1 MFRRSRLALSIAA
14 ATGVFTAT
22 GVAPAM
28 AQEEPAAQV
37 VEEVI
42 VTGSRIRR
50 TDLTSMSPISV
61 FDEAAL
67 DREGSTTLERFF
79 VSLPSVSGA
88 DFGSGVNNGTAG
100 WSTVSLRGLG
110 PTRTLVLLNGNRMAS
125 AGVNGFVD
133 LNLIPS
139 SLIERVEVLR
149 DGASTVYGSDA
160 IAGVVNLI
168 TKTDFDGV
176 EVEGQYDETG
186 EGDGEQK
193 LFAVTFG
200 KSFERGNIVGN
211 AQYQERDEIWQ
222 GERGFSEC
230 AYRES
235 GSLADGTRT
244 RFCGGSGTAYPAT
257 AWVASNGFA
266 EAFVKDGGVPRL
278 YDEATDAFNYAA
290 ASYMV
295 TPQDVYSFF
304 SSANYDLIESSPVG
318 TVSAFMETQ
327 FANRESAQLLAPE
340 GTFWGPL
347 VPTTNPGNVFG
358 EPAYAYRRLVETG
371 GRRAEQDVD
380 VWRGLFGLKG
390 ELNNGWGWDLSYN
403 RSEYRDDSVD
413 LYRGNVPKMNTLID
427 PELCAADPACPGV
440 WDPFAIN
447 TLTPAMIDYG
457 LSNAR
462 FTDESTLR
470 AIQFNLT
477 GDFGGLELPGGK
489 PQWAV
494 GYETRE
500 EEGSLTYDDNVLAG
514 NVYAYAGAN
523 TEADYEVDEFY
534 AEINLPLVADL
545 PFAHAVTAEIS
556 TRISDYDFLDDEE
569 DVWKYALEWAP
580 VEDVRLRYTYSEGF
594 RAPNIDE
601 QASPEENTA
610 ASYTEPCE
618 NWGSNPNPVVRANC
632 AADGLRPDFTLSSDQ
647 AQSLQGGNANLAPE
661 ESESTTFGVVWTP
674 SFLPDFS
681 ATVDWYEIEIDGAIG
696 SLGVDDIVTGC
707 YTSANFSSP
716 LCSLILGPAA
726 VGENPNPNS
735 PRRNVLGLVS
745 GPDIRLGNL
754 STFKTKGVDFSL
766 NYAFSAVWDGALN
779 LSLDGTWLDSYEYTS
794 GPGIDATELA
804 GYFGT
809 DPYQG
814 DNPAAFPE
822 LKMNFVASYSRDN
835 WGGSYTIRWMDEV
848 EDVASTCAGSQLS
861 CDVDAYDYHDV
872 QGYYE
877 WKNITFTAGV
887 RNLWDEE
894 PPYVSNYGDMNTLNF
909 SYDTAGRYY
918 YTRVKLTF

>member
-1 MFRRSRLALSIAA
+1 MFKRSRLALSVAA
-14 ATGVFTAT
+14 AVGAIASTGSL
-22 GVAPAM
+22 PAL
-28 AQEEPAAQV
+28 AQDPAVEQI
-37 VEEVI
+37 EEVV

-50 TDLTSMSPISV
+50 NDLTSMSPISV
-61 FDEAAL
+61 FDEAAM
-67 DREGSTTLERFF
+67 DRAGNTTLERFF
-79 VSLPSVSGA
+79 VGLPSVGGA
-88 DFGSGVNNGTAG
+88 DYGSGVNNESAG
-100 WSTVSLRGLG
+100 FSTVSLRGLG

-200 KSFERGNIVGN
+200 KSFERGNIVVN

-222 GERGFSEC
+222 GERDFSEC
-230 AYRES
+230 AFRERV
-235 GSLADGTRT
+235 GADGNLERY
-244 RFCGGSGTAYPAT
+244 CGGSGIAYPAVGY
-257 AWVASNGFA
+257 VASNDFSVGL
-266 EAFVKDGGVPRL
+266 VNDGGTPREF
-278 YDEATDAFNYAA
+278 DEGRDAFNYAA

-295 TPQDVYSFF
+295 TPQEVYSFF
-304 SSANYDLIESSPVG
+304 SSANYDLIEESPVG
-318 TVSAFMETQ
+318 TVSAFAETQ
-327 FANRESAQLLAPE
+327 FANRESSQLLAPE

-347 VPTTNPGNVFG
+347 VPTTNPGNIFG

-371 GRRAEQDVD
+371 GRRAVQDVD

-403 RSEYRDDSVD
+403 RSEYRDDSAD
-413 LYRGNVPKMNTLID
+413 LFRGNVPRMNTLVD
-427 PELCAADPACPGV
+427 PDLCADDPGCPGV
-440 WDPFAIN
+440 WDPFSVG
-447 TLTPAMIDYG
+447 TLTPEMQAYG
-457 LSNAR
+457 LSNPR

-470 AIQFNLT
+470 TIQFNLT

-489 PQWAV
+489 PQWAA
-494 GYETRE
+494 GYETRS
-500 EEGSLTYDDNVLAG
+500 EEGSLSYDDNVLAG
-514 NVYAYAGAN
+514 NVYSYAGAN

-534 AEINLPLVADL
+534 AELNLPLVADL

-556 TRISDYDFLDDEE
+556 TRLSDYDFLEDEE

-580 VEDVRLRYTYSEGF
+580 VEDVRLRYTYAEGF
-594 RAPNIDE
+594 RAPNINE

-610 ASYTEPCE
+610 ASYSEPCE
-618 NWGSNPNPVVRANC
+618 NWGVSSDPVLQANC
-632 AADGLRPDFTLSSDQ
+632 AADGLRPDFTLSTDQ
-647 AQSLQGGNANLAPE
+647 ALSLQGGNANLAPE
-661 ESESTTFGVVWTP
+661 ESESTTFGIVWTP
-674 SFLPDFS
+674 SFLEDFS
-681 ATVDWYEIEIDGAIG
+681 ATVDWYEIEIEGAIG

-726 VGENPNPNS
+726 VDENPNPNS
-735 PRRNVLGLVS
+735 PRRNVVGVIS

-754 STFKTKGVDFSL
+754 STFETKGIDFAL
-766 NYAFSAVWDGALN
+766 NYVFNAVWDGALN

-794 GPGIDATELA
+794 GPGIEPTELA

-822 LKMNFVASYSRDN
+822 LKMNFVAAYSRDN
-835 WGGSYTIRWMDEV
+835 WGASYTLRWWDEV
-848 EDVASTCAGSQLS
+848 EDVSSGCADSNIS
-861 CDVDAYDYHDV
+861 CDVDAYDYHDI

-877 WKNITFTAGV
+877 WKNVTFTAGV

-894 PPYVSNYGDMNTLNF
+894 PPYVSNYGDMNTLHFN
-909 SYDTAGRYY
+909 YDTAGRYF
-918 YTRVKLTF
+918 YTRISAKF

>member
-1 MFRRSRLALSIAA
+1 MFKRSRLALSVAA
-14 ATGVFTAT
+14 AVGAIASTGSM
-22 GVAPAM
+22 PAL
-28 AQEEPAAQV
+28 AQDPAVEQI
-37 VEEVI
+37 EEVV

-50 TDLTSMSPISV
+50 TDLTSLSPISV
-61 FDEAAL
+61 FDEAAM
-67 DREGSTTLERFF
+67 DRTGSTTLERFF
-79 VSLPSVSGA
+79 VSLPSVGGA
-88 DFGSGVNNGTAG
+88 DYGSGVNNDSSG

-110 PTRTLVLLNGNRMAS
+110 PTRTLVLLNGNRMPS

-133 LNLIPS
+133 LNLVPS

-200 KSFERGNIVGN
+200 KSFDRGNIVVN

-222 GERGFSEC
+222 GERDFSAC
-230 AYRES
+230 AFRERV
-235 GSLADGTRT
+235 GADGRLE
-244 RFCGGSGTAYPAT
+244 RYCGGSGIAYPAV
-257 AWVASNGFA
+257 AYVASNDFSVGL
-266 EAFVKDGGVPRL
+266 VNDGGTPRE
-278 YDEATDAFNYAA
+278 YDAGRDSFNYAA

-295 TPQDVYSFF
+295 TPQEVYSFF
-304 SSANYDLIESSPVG
+304 SSANYDLVEESSVG

-327 FANRESAQLLAPE
+327 FANRESSQLLAPE

-347 VPTTNPGNVFG
+347 VPTTNPGNIFG

-371 GRRAEQDVD
+371 GRRAVQDVD
-380 VWRGLFGLKG
+380 VWRGLLGLKG

-403 RSEYRDDSVD
+403 RSEYRDDSAD
-413 LYRGNVPKMNTLID
+413 LFRGNVPKMNTLVD
-427 PELCAADPACPGV
+427 PDLCAADEACPGV
-440 WDPFAIN
+440 WDPFAVN
-447 TLTPAMIDYG
+447 TLTPEMQAYG
-457 LSNAR
+457 LSNPK
-462 FTDESTLR
+462 FVDESTLR

-489 PQWAV
+489 PQWAA
-494 GYETRE
+494 GYETRS
-500 EEGSLTYDDNVLAG
+500 EEGSLSYDDNVLAG
-514 NVYAYAGAN
+514 NVYSYAGAN

-534 AEINLPLVADL
+534 AELNLPLVADL

-556 TRISDYDFLDDEE
+556 TRLSDYDFLDDEE

-580 VEDVRLRYTYSEGF
+580 VADVRLRYTYSEGF
-594 RAPNIDE
+594 RAPNINE

-610 ASYTEPCE
+610 ASYSEPCE
-618 NWGSNPNPVVRANC
+618 NWGVSSDPVLRANC
-632 AADGLRPDFTLSSDQ
+632 AADGLRPDFTLSTDQ
-647 AQSLQGGNANLAPE
+647 ALSLQGGNANLAPE
-661 ESESTTFGVVWTP
+661 ESESTTFGIVWTP
-674 SFLPDFS
+674 SFLEDFS
-681 ATVDWYEIEIDGAIG
+681 ATVDWYNIEIEGAIG

-707 YTSANFSSP
+707 YSSANFSSP

-726 VGENPNPNS
+726 VDENPNPNS
-735 PRRNVLGLVS
+735 PRRNVVGVIS

-754 STFKTKGVDFSL
+754 STFETKGVDFAL
-766 NYAFSAVWDGALN
+766 NYVFNAVWDGALN

-794 GPGIDATELA
+794 GPGIDPTELA

-822 LKMNFVASYSRDN
+822 LKMNFVAAYSRDN
-835 WGGSYTIRWMDEV
+835 WGASYTLRWWDEV
-848 EDVASTCAGSQLS
+848 EDVSSGCADSNIS

-877 WKNITFTAGV
+877 WKNVTFTAGV

-909 SYDTAGRYY
+909 NYDTAGRYF
-918 YTRVKLTF
+918 YTRISAKF